1 MDIYNNL
8 LNLTIGIIGGIF
20 SSIIVSRIFL
30 ITADYKEQI
39 QRVQTHVEVLY
50 CLSGYLYCSKV
61 MMKEAKEISL
71 AQKEKLILILEEEKT
86 RFSQMIFDDLEKELH
101 KIAIDMNDFI
111 EGFKI
116 NKMNEQYI
124 KNSRDELDGIIY
136 RFTIYKNDSRIKMR
150 KLLIRDNV
158 LRILLFVFIVIIILT
173 IVSR

>member
-1 MDIYNNL
+1 
-8 LNLTIGIIGGIF
+8 
-20 SSIIVSRIFL
+20 
-30 ITADYKEQI
+30 
-39 QRVQTHVEVLY
+39 
-50 CLSGYLYCSKV
+50 
-61 MMKEAKEISL
+61 
-71 AQKEKLILILEEEKT
+71 
-86 RFSQMIFDDLEKELH
+86 
-101 KIAIDMNDFI
+101 MNDFI